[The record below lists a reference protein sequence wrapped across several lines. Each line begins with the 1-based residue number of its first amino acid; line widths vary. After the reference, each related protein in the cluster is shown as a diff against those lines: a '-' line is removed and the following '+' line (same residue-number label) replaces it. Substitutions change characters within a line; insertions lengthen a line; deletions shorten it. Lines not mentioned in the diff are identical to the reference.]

1 MRIAICDDDEQE
13 LMHLSEL
20 ITEYQMSREV
30 SLDCHLFHNGTELL
44 CDMKGGDYD
53 LVLLDVLMPGV
64 NGIQAAQELR
74 ELDQNVKLIFIS
86 ASPEFALDSY
96 RVGAYHYLLKPADAD
111 AFFTLLDRIGSELFA
126 QEEQGFVLKNRKGV
140 VRVSFAQLEFVEVIN
155 KTVSFHMVD
164 GTIHEVT
171 ATLGDFESKLLS
183 RPEFIKPH
191 RSYLVNLSYVQ
202 AIGANCIVTKRG
214 NSIPISRQ
222 RRSQVQDAYMH
233 FLLRTGTSSSA
244 SDAQAAA
251 FSAGQEHSN
260 GPWRI
265 LLVDDDPVE
274 RTFWADILRRHGCVV
289 QPAENGEEALK
300 LAVDESYDC
309 VLLDVM
315 IPGEDGFSICE
326 RIRRLIAAPVI
337 FLSCLTESDKQV
349 EGFAAGGIDYITKDT
364 PADLFWAKVE
374 TRIRLAVSDRTQFCF
389 GPLLLDLTER
399 RVLLDGEEL
408 FLTPIEFDILWRLSE
423 RTEHIFT
430 PEEIF
435 AMIWS
440 GQPWDGG
447 KTVQIHMSRL
457 RRKLEKAW
465 TQHYFIETVWGQGYR
480 FVPADS

>member
-13 LMHLSEL
+13 LAHLSEL

-30 SLDCHLFHNGTELL
+30 SLDCRFFHNGTEFL
-44 CDMKGGDYD
+44 CDVKGGDYD

-86 ASPEFALDSY
+86 ASPEFALESY
-96 RVGAYHYLLKPADAD
+96 SVGAYHYLLKPADAG
-111 AFFTLLDRIGSELFA
+111 AFFTLLDRIGSELFT
-126 QEEQGFVLKNRKGV
+126 QEEQGFVLKNRKSV
-140 VRVSFAQLEFVEVIN
+140 VRVSFAKLEYVEVIN
-155 KTVSFHMVD
+155 KTVSFHLAD
-164 GTIHEVT
+164 GTIHEMT
-171 ATLGDFESKLLS
+171 AALADIENKLLS
-183 RPEFIKPH
+183 RSEFLKPH
-191 RSYLVNLSYVQ
+191 RSYLINLSYVQ
-202 AIGANCIVTKRG
+202 AIGSNCIVTKRG
-214 NSIPISRQ
+214 SSIPVSRQ
-222 RRSQVQDAYMH
+222 RRNQVQDAYMH
-233 FLLRTGTSSSA
+233 FLLRAGMEV
-244 SDAQAAA
+244 SDAQA
-251 FSAGQEHSN
+251 SVPSEGQEHSN

-265 LLVDDDPVE
+265 LMVDDDPVE

-300 LAVDESYDC
+300 LAADESYDC

-326 RIRRLIAAPVI
+326 RIRRLMRAPVI
-337 FLSCLTESDKQV
+337 FLSCLTESDRQI

-364 PADLFWAKVE
+364 PADLFWTKVE

-389 GPLLLDLTER
+389 GPLLLDMTER
-399 RVLLDGEEL
+399 RALLDGEEL
-408 FLTPIEFDILWRLSE
+408 FLTPIEFDILWHLSE

-435 AMIWS
+435 AMIW
-440 GQPWDGG
+440 GNQPWDGG

-465 TQHYFIETVWGQGYR
+465 TEHYFIETVWGQGYR